1 MYHCI
6 IIHLVRWS
14 PGSMALPCRRRVGF
28 RRGVRGCSLTSRFCP
43 AARSAISATVVGS
56 SLVARLALSPAARL
70 QCDQPVNSAHRPD
83 AASCVARL
91 LQRIQMG
98 LTCGQPFT
106 LQQFTEILQVRN
118 PDGVPNVL
126 IGGQAI
132 NYWAGYYLAAKVTYR
147 GFLKSP
153 FLLMQPAHLLRP
165 ETFRSWRQSA
175 SGRTLIR
182 SSKA

>member
-1 MYHCI
+1 MYRCI

-43 AARSAISATVVGS
+43 AARSAISANAVVS

-70 QCDQPVNSAHRPD
+70 QRDQPVNPGHRPD
-83 AASCVARL
+83 VVPRARL

-106 LQQFTEILQVRN
+106 LQLFTEILQVRN

-132 NYWAGYYLAAKVTYR
+132 SYWAGHYLAAKVIYR
-147 GFLKSP
+147 RFLKSP